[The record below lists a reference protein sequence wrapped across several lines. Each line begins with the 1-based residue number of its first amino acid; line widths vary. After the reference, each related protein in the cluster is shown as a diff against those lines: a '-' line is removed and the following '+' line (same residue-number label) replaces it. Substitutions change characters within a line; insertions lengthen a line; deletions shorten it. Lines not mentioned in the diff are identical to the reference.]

1 MNANDDI
8 KKQLIDNEAFCF
20 YPFLEVSTR
29 PNGVVF
35 PCCYWNDNEHLAKIS
50 RIDDH
55 NSILKLW
62 NSDRIV
68 KIRQAMAKGEKLS
81 GCNICYRDGNASL
94 RVRSIN
100 ESINN
105 PEHLDLVYK
114 TILNNGIAEHLPRR
128 LELKP
133 SNLCNLKCISCNA
146 YDSSQIE
153 AELKQL
159 DEKYTGVKTHG
170 GRLRHIVGT
179 TKGVWEGL
187 VGEYTLPNLSNLGWS
202 ESEKFWDDMQIILPK
217 IQVLSFAGGEPTLNP
232 VVLKT
237 LEYCVEHGYDKNITV
252 FLSSNFTN
260 LKNSFFELMK
270 GFKRFEL
277 IASIDGI
284 DRVQEYL
291 RFPSKWPTIK
301 RNFELAKTYMTSSNT
316 KLVTNI
322 TVSILNINYLTDLL
336 QYIDSTD
343 SVHPAYHQ
351 WPYNINLLN
360 MPWELRID
368 WIPDACRHDIMVRLE
383 QYKTSSPVLRR
394 FPGLQ
399 LKLDLLISELK
410 KPYNSSLAATQLK
423 ILHDTLTIYDQ
434 HRMTN
439 YTTSLPFL
447 VDVFRNGDLDAQC
460 N

>member
-1 MNANDDI
+1 MTNKNLQDKI
-8 KKQLIDNEAFCF
+8 RDNEAFCF

-35 PCCYWNDNEHLAKIS
+35 PCCYWNDNEHLAKIPH
-50 RIDDH
+50 IDNE
-55 NSILKLW
+55 NSILELW
-62 NSDRIV
+62 NSERIV
-68 KIRQAMAKGEKLS
+68 KIRQAMARGEKLR
-81 GCNICYRDGNASL
+81 GCNICYRDGSASL

-105 PEHLDLVYK
+105 LDHLALVEQ
-114 TILNNGIAEHLPRR
+114 TIQNNGVSEHLPRR

-159 DEKYTGVKTHG
+159 DEKYNGIKTHG
-170 GRLRHIVGT
+170 GRLRHVVGT

-187 VGEYTLPNLSNLGWS
+187 VGEYTLPNLSNLGWA
-202 ESEKFWDDMQIILPK
+202 ESERFWEDMKIVLPK
-217 IQVLSFAGGEPTLNP
+217 IEVLSFAGGEPTLNP

-237 LEYCVEHGYDKNITV
+237 LEYCVANGYDKNITV

-260 LKNSFFELMK
+260 LKATFFELMH

-284 DRVQEYL
+284 NQVQEYL
-291 RFPSKWPTIK
+291 RFPSKWATIK
-301 RNFELAKTYMTSSNT
+301 RNFELAKTYMTNPNT

-322 TVSILNINYLTDLL
+322 TVSILNIKYLVELL
-336 QYIDSTD
+336 TYIDSTD
-343 SVHPAYHQ
+343 LVHPAYHQ

-360 MPWELRID
+360 TPLELRID
-368 WIPDACRHDIMVRLE
+368 WIPPQYRKHIIDEIE
-383 QYKTSSPVLRR
+383 QYKSTSSVLRR
-394 FPGLQ
+394 FPGLK
-399 LKLDLLISELK
+399 LKIDLLINELN
-410 KPYNSSLAATQLK
+410 KPYEQLLAVQQLK
-423 ILHDTLTIYDQ
+423 ILKDTLAVYDQ
-434 HRMTN
+434 HRNTN
-439 YTTSLPFL
+439 YKTSLPFL
-447 VDVFRNGDLDAQC
+447 VDVFEKGDIDA
-460 N
+460 